1 MAEKRMLSKTFL
13 NNASFMKMSD
23 SAKLL
28 YVYLNVNADD
38 DGIVEAYPYVRM
50 LGTPDD
56 DVKILLAKEFLYM
69 LNEDL
74 LVFLPHWLQN
84 QTLRTARYTPSI
96 YRFKLLNSNPYFF
109 TRLKETSIEK
119 ILKVGQTEMLRN
131 DLIEKWYPSGLPKDN
146 HGSAQIRSGQIR
158 SDQISQ
164 EKGSLVEVRE
174 DQSTNLSDDTED
186 ETVRK
191 NIKDQIGYDAL
202 KFNYRYKRIVDDVLN
217 TIQYIYSEKSQK
229 YKINGEEKSAKEV
242 KMVVQRLNQFD
253 IENAIESFIKVDH
266 EIMNPLKYWAATLY
280 NCKITKNSIAYNSF
294 ATQKTEVLYD

>member
-84 QTLRTARYTPSI
+84 QTLRTTRYTPSI
-96 YRFKLLNSNPYFF
+96 YRFKLLNSNPDFF
-109 TRLKETSIEK
+109 TRLKQISIEK
-119 ILKVGQTEMLRN
+119 ILKAGQTEMLRN
-131 DLIEKWYPSGLPKDN
+131 DLIEKWYPVGLPKDD
-146 HGSAQIRSGQIR
+146 HGHAQVRLGQVSSDQSRSG
-158 SDQISQ
+158 
-164 EKGSLVEVRE
+164 KVSLGEIRE
-174 DQSTNLSDDTED
+174 DQSINLSDDMEV
-186 ETVRK
+186 EIMRQKIK
-191 NIKDQIGYDAL
+191 NQIGYNAL
-202 KFNYRYKRIVDDVLN
+202 KSNPCYKRIVEDIVN
-217 TIQYIYSEKSQK
+217 IIQSIYSEKSK
-229 YKINGEEKSAKEV
+229 TYRINREEKSANEV
-242 KMVVQRLNQFD
+242 IEKVEQLNQFD
-253 IENAIESFIKVDH
+253 IESAIDSFNAIDH
-266 EIMNPLKYWAATLY
+266 EIHNLNLYWITTLY
-280 NCKITKNSIAYNSF
+280 NCKNTVSSRAYNNF
-294 ATQKTEVLYD
+294 VTQTREVLYD